1 MNKVKLLSVFCVGLL
16 ITNIGLVW
24 FLLSHKP
31 GRQKGGGP
39 KKMVIEKLDFDENQV
54 KAYTKLIDWHK
65 SEVIASE
72 QKITELKNKLYS
84 TLATENELNI
94 KDSLIIEIGTLQMA
108 LEKIHY
114 KHFQDIKQL
123 CKPEQKKAFEA
134 FSIEITHLF
143 PRTGNKP
150 H

>member
-54 KAYTKLIDWHK
+54 KAYTKLIDWHRG
-65 SEVIASE
+65 EVKKSE
-72 QKITELKNKLYS
+72 QKMQEIKNQLYR
-84 TLATENELNI
+84 TLSNDSRLNI
-94 KDSLIIEIGTLQMA
+94 EDSLISEIGTLQMEI
-108 LEKIHY
+108 EKIHY

-123 CKPEQKKAFEA
+123 CKPDQLKAFEA
-134 FSIEITHLF
+134 FSQEITQLF
-143 PRTGNKP
+143 PRAGNKP